1 MKKRDKKKK
10 ENIKA
15 KNITKNNA
23 TKPLRI
29 TRKMRRELKN
39 AVNPLEELLIIKQ
52 YFPKLTNWIDNLTDT
67 RHQSYITYDFKIC
80 LLTQILAFCSSYQSM
95 NKIGRDFNS
104 DIVIENINNILK
116 TNYIEL
122 PHKDTLIN
130 VISEIKFK
138 ELENIQTNIIK
149 TLIRS
154 KMLDKYR
161 FNGIFHIVIDG
172 TNLYSTKVNLGEQ
185 AITKV
190 YNKGE
195 DNEYTLYSYY
205 ALEAKLVCGN
215 MTFSL
220 ATEFVENETYTD
232 KDGNTYRKFD
242 KQDCELKAAYR
253 LLDKIKKRF
262 PKLPIII
269 GGDALYLG
277 RPFLELCD
285 KHHFDY
291 IIRYKET
298 DAPSIKRNFDE
309 IKIIDKDYEYQNEI
323 IFGELKD
330 KDFYTV
336 NVVRYDEEV
345 VNEETGE
352 VITTNFSYATSLTL
366 TSKNKEDIVALGRR
380 RWKIENKGFKEQK
393 SEILNIEHIYTKNC
407 NGTKNIYLIIQFAHT
422 LLNLLNYGDILIIS
436 LDTTKNEVSDL
447 IKKAL
452 TSTTLN
458 LNLNRK
464 IQLRFT

>member
-1 MKKRDKKKK
+1 MKQ
-10 ENIKA
+10 
-15 KNITKNNA
+15 
-23 TKPLRI
+23 RI

-39 AVNPLEELLIIKQ
+39 TVNPLEELLIIIKQ
-52 YFPKLTNWIDNLTDT
+52 YFPNLTNWIDNLTDT
-67 RHQSYITYDFKIC
+67 RNQSYITYDIKVC

-104 DIVIENINNILK
+104 DIVINNINHILK

-130 VISEIKFK
+130 IISSIKFE
-138 ELENIQTNIIK
+138 ELEKLQTNIIK

-161 FNGIFHIVIDG
+161 FNGLFHVVIDG
-172 TNLYSTKVNLGEQ
+172 TGLYSTKVNLGEQ

-190 YNKGE
+190 YNKDE
-195 DNEYTLYSYY
+195 ENEYTLYSYY

-242 KQDCELKAAYR
+242 KQDCELKASYR
-253 LLDKIKKRF
+253 LLEKIKKRF

-277 RPFLELCD
+277 RPFLELCN
-285 KHHFDY
+285 KYNFEY
-291 IIRYKET
+291 IIRYKEN
-298 DAPSIKRNFDE
+298 DAPTIKRNFNE
-309 IKIIDKDYEYQNEI
+309 IKITDGNYQYQNEI
-323 IFGELKD
+323 IFGDLKD
-330 KDFYTV
+330 KEFYTL
-336 NVVRYDEEV
+336 NVISYDEENV
-345 VNEETGE
+345 DEKTGE
-352 VITTNFSYATSLTL
+352 VFITNFSYVTSLEI
-366 TSKNKEDIVALGRR
+366 KNNNKESIVLLGRR

-393 SEILNIEHIYTKNC
+393 SDILNINHIYTKNC

-422 LLNLLNYGDILIIS
+422 LLNLLNYGDILIKN
-436 LDTTKNEVSDL
+436 LMTTKNEVSDL
-447 IKKAL
+447 IKKTL

-458 LNLNRK
+458 LNLNRS
-464 IQLRFT
+464 IQLRLT

>member
-1 MKKRDKKKK
+1 MKQ
-10 ENIKA
+10 
-15 KNITKNNA
+15 
-23 TKPLRI
+23 RI

-39 AVNPLEELLIIKQ
+39 AVNPLEELLIIIKQ
-52 YFPKLTNWIDNLTDT
+52 YFPKLTTWIDNLTDT
-67 RHQSYITYDFKIC
+67 RHQSYITYDFKVC

-104 DIVIENINNILK
+104 DIVITNINNILK

-130 VISEIKFK
+130 VISEIKFE
-138 ELENIQTNIIK
+138 ELEKIQTNIVR

-161 FNGIFHIVIDG
+161 FNGLFYVVIDG
-172 TNLYSTKVNLGEQ
+172 TGLYSTRVNLGEQ

-190 YNKGE
+190 YNKDE
-195 DNEYTLYSYY
+195 ENEYTLYSYY

-232 KDGNTYRKFD
+232 KFGNTYRKFD
-242 KQDCELKAAYR
+242 KQDCELKASYR
-253 LLDKIKKRF
+253 LLKKIKERF

-285 KHHFDY
+285 KYKFEY

-298 DAPSIKRNFDE
+298 DAPTIKRNFDE
-309 IKIIDKDYEYQNEI
+309 IKIIDGNYEYQNEI
-323 IFGELKD
+323 IFGDLKD
-330 KDFYTV
+330 NKFYTV
-336 NVVRYDEEV
+336 NVISY
-345 VNEETGE
+345 NEEEIDEVTGE
-352 VITTNFSYATSLTL
+352 VTIKNFSYVTSLKITN
-366 TSKNKEDIVALGRR
+366 KNKEDIVSLGRR

-393 SEILNIEHIYTKNC
+393 SDVLNITHIYTKNC
-407 NGTKNIYLIIQFAHT
+407 NGTKNIYLLIQFAHT
-422 LLNLLNYGDILIIS
+422 ILNLLNYGNILIVG
-436 LDTTKNEVSDL
+436 LNTTKNEVSDL
-447 IKKAL
+447 IRNTL
-452 TSTTLN
+452 TSTILN
-458 LNLNRK
+458 LNLHRS
-464 IQLRFT
+464 IQLRLP

>member
-1 MKKRDKKKK
+1 M
-10 ENIKA
+10 
-15 KNITKNNA
+15 
-23 TKPLRI
+23 RI
-29 TRKMRRELKN
+29 TRKMKRELKN
-39 AVNPLEELLIIKQ
+39 AVNPLEELLIIIKQ
-52 YFPKLTNWIDNLTDT
+52 YFPKLTNWIDNLTDS

-104 DIVIENINNILK
+104 DIVIDNINNILK

-130 VISEIKFK
+130 VISEIKFE
-138 ELENIQTNIIK
+138 ELECIQTNIIR

-161 FNGIFHIVIDG
+161 FNGLFHIVIDG
-172 TNLYSTKVNLGEQ
+172 TGLYSTKVNLGEQ

-232 KDGNTYRKFD
+232 EYGNNYRKFD

-253 LLDKIKKRF
+253 LLNKIKKRF

-285 KHHFDY
+285 EHHFEY

-298 DAPSIKRNFDE
+298 DAPTIKRNFDE
-309 IKIIDKDYEYQNEI
+309 IKIIDGDYEYQNEI
-323 IFGELKD
+323 IFGDLKN

-336 NVVRYDEEV
+336 NVISY
-345 VNEETGE
+345 NEKSINKDTGE
-352 VITTNFSYATSLTL
+352 ITITNFSYVTSLEI
-366 TSKNKEDIVALGRR
+366 TSKNKAEIISLGRR

-393 SEILNIEHIYTKNC
+393 SDILNITHIYTKKPQ
-407 NGTKNIYLIIQFAHT
+407 GTKNIYLLIQFAHT
-422 LLNLLNYGDILIIS
+422 LLNLLNYGDILIIG
-436 LDTTKNEVSDL
+436 LNTTKNEVSNL
-447 IKKAL
+447 IQKAL
-452 TSTTLN
+452 TSITQN

-464 IQLRFT
+464 IQLRLT

>member
-1 MKKRDKKKK
+1 MKQ
-10 ENIKA
+10 
-15 KNITKNNA
+15 
-23 TKPLRI
+23 RI

-39 AVNPLEELLIIKQ
+39 AVNPLEELLIIIKQ
-52 YFPKLTNWIDNLTDT
+52 YLPKLTEWIDNLTDT
-67 RHQSYITYDFKIC
+67 RNQSYIKYDLKVC
-80 LLTQILAFCSSYQSM
+80 LLIQILAFCSSYQSM

-104 DIVIENINNILK
+104 DIVIDNINHILK

-130 VISEIKFK
+130 VISDIKFE
-138 ELENIQTNIIK
+138 ELEKVQTNIIK

-161 FNGIFHIVIDG
+161 FNGLFHIVIDG
-172 TNLYSTKVNLGEQ
+172 TGLYSTRVNLGEQ

-190 YNKGE
+190 YNKDE
-195 DNEYTLYSYY
+195 ENEYTLYSYY

-232 KDGNTYRKFD
+232 NEGNTYRKFD
-242 KQDCELKAAYR
+242 KQDCELKASYR
-253 LLDKIKKRF
+253 LLEKIKKRF

-285 KHHFDY
+285 EYKFEY

-298 DAPSIKRNFDE
+298 DAPTIKRNFDE
-309 IKIIDKDYEYQNEI
+309 IKVIDGNYQYQNEI
-323 IFGELKD
+323 IFGDLKD
-330 KDFYTV
+330 RNFYTV
-336 NVVRYDEEV
+336 NVISYDEETI
-345 VNEETGE
+345 NEETGE
-352 VITTNFSYATSLTL
+352 VTIKNFSYVTSLKITN
-366 TSKNKEDIVALGRR
+366 KNKEAIVQLGRR

-393 SEILNIEHIYTKNC
+393 SDILNINHIYTKDC
-407 NGTKNIYLIIQFAHT
+407 TGTKNIYLLIQFAHT
-422 LLNLLNYGDILIIS
+422 ILNLLNYGNILIEG
-436 LDTTKNEVSDL
+436 LNTTKNEVSDL
-447 IKKAL
+447 IRKAL
-452 TSTTLN
+452 TSTIQN
-458 LNLNRK
+458 LNLNRL
-464 IQLRFT
+464 IQLRLP

>member
-1 MKKRDKKKK
+1 M
-10 ENIKA
+10 
-15 KNITKNNA
+15 
-23 TKPLRI
+23 RI

-39 AVNPLEELLIIKQ
+39 AVNPLEELLIIIKQ
-52 YFPKLTNWIDNLTDT
+52 YFPKLTSWIDNLTDT

-104 DIVIENINNILK
+104 DIVINNINNILK

-130 VISEIKFK
+130 VIKEIKFE
-138 ELENIQTNIIK
+138 ELECIQTNIIK

-161 FNGIFHIVIDG
+161 FNGLFHIVIDG
-172 TNLYSTKVNLGEQ
+172 TGLYSTRINLGEQ

-190 YNKGE
+190 YNKDE
-195 DNEYTLYSYY
+195 ENEYTLYSYY

-232 KDGNTYRKFD
+232 EYGNTYRKFD
-242 KQDCELKAAYR
+242 KQDCELKASYR
-253 LLDKIKKRF
+253 LLNKIKKRF

-285 KHHFDY
+285 EHHFEY

-298 DAPSIKRNFDE
+298 DAPTIKRNFDE
-309 IKIIDKDYEYQNEI
+309 IKISDGNYEYQNEI
-323 IFGELKD
+323 IFGDLKD
-330 KDFYTV
+330 KEFYTV
-336 NVVRYDEEV
+336 NVISYNEESID
-345 VNEETGE
+345 EETGE
-352 VITTNFSYATSLTL
+352 VAITNFSYVTSLKI
-366 TSKNKEDIVALGRR
+366 TSKNKEEIISLGRR

-393 SEILNIEHIYTKNC
+393 SDILNITHIYTKDC

-422 LLNLLNYGDILIIS
+422 ILNLLNYGNILIID
-436 LDTTKNEVSDL
+436 LNTTKNEVSSL
-447 IKKAL
+447 IQKVL
-452 TSTTLN
+452 TSSILN

-464 IQLRFT
+464 IQLRLP

>member
-1 MKKRDKKKK
+1 M
-10 ENIKA
+10 
-15 KNITKNNA
+15 
-23 TKPLRI
+23 RI
-29 TRKMRRELKN
+29 TRKMKRELKQ
-39 AVNPLEELLIIKQ
+39 AVNPLEELLIIIKQ
-52 YFPKLTNWIDNLTDT
+52 YFPKLTSWIDNLTDS
-67 RHQSYITYDFKIC
+67 RNQSYITYDIKVC

-104 DIVIENINNILK
+104 NIVINNINHILK

-130 VISEIKFK
+130 VISEIKFE
-138 ELENIQTNIIK
+138 ELEKIQTNIIK

-161 FNGIFHIVIDG
+161 FNGMFHVVIDG
-172 TNLYSTKVNLGEQ
+172 TGLYSTRVNLGDQ
-185 AITKV
+185 AISKV
-190 YNKGE
+190 YNKDE
-195 DNEYTLYSYY
+195 ENEYTLYSYY

-242 KQDCELKAAYR
+242 KQDCELKASYR
-253 LLDKIKKRF
+253 LLEKIKKRF

-285 KHHFDY
+285 KYKFEY

-298 DAPSIKRNFDE
+298 DAPTIKRNFDE
-309 IKIIDKDYEYQNEI
+309 IKIIDDNYEYQNEI
-323 IFGELKD
+323 IFGDLKD
-330 KDFYTV
+330 NKFYTL
-336 NVVRYDEEV
+336 NVISYDEEQI
-345 VNEETGE
+345 NDKTGE
-352 VITTNFSYATSLTL
+352 ITSANFSFVTSLKITN
-366 TSKNKEDIVALGRR
+366 KNKEQLLFLGRR

-393 SEILNIEHIYTKNC
+393 SDILNITHIYTKNC
-407 NGTKNIYLIIQFAHT
+407 NGTKNIYLLIQFAHT
-422 LLNLLNYGDILIIS
+422 ILNLLNYGNILIIG
-436 LDTTKNEVSDL
+436 LNTTKNEVSDL
-447 IKKAL
+447 IKNAL

-458 LNLNRK
+458 LNLNRL
-464 IQLRFT
+464 IQLRLP

>member
-1 MKKRDKKKK
+1 MKK
-10 ENIKA
+10 
-15 KNITKNNA
+15 
-23 TKPLRI
+23 RI

-39 AVNPLEELLIIKQ
+39 AVNPLEELLIIMKQ
-52 YFPKLTNWIDNLTDT
+52 YFPKLTKWIDDLTDT
-67 RHQSYITYDFKIC
+67 RHQSYVTYDFKIC

-104 DIVIENINNILK
+104 DIVIQNINNILK

-130 VISEIKFK
+130 IISEIKFE
-138 ELENIQTNIIK
+138 ELEKIQTKIIK

-161 FNGIFHIVIDG
+161 FNGYFYIVIDG
-172 TNLYSTKVNLGEQ
+172 TGLYSTRVNLGEQ

-195 DNEYTLYSYY
+195 ENEYTLYSYY

-215 MTFSL
+215 MTFSF

-232 KDGNTYRKFD
+232 ENGNTYRKFD

-253 LLDKIKKRF
+253 LLNKIKNRF

-285 KHHFDY
+285 NHHFEY

-298 DAPSIKRNFDE
+298 DTPTIKRNFDE
-309 IKIIDKDYEYQNEI
+309 IKIVEGNYEYQNEI
-323 IFGELKD
+323 IFGELKN
-330 KDFYTV
+330 KDFYTL
-336 NVVRYDEEV
+336 NVISFDEV
-345 VNEETGE
+345 SIDEETGE
-352 VITTNFSYATSLTL
+352 VTKTNFSYVTSLPIN
-366 TSKNKEDIVALGRR
+366 SKNKENIINLGRR

-393 SEILNIEHIYTKNC
+393 SDILNINHIYTKNC
-407 NGTKNIYLIIQFAHT
+407 NGTKNLYLLIQFAHT
-422 LLNLLNYGDILIIS
+422 LLNLLNYGNILIIG
-436 LDTTKNEVSDL
+436 LNTTKNEVSDL

-452 TSTTLN
+452 TSTITN
-458 LNLNRK
+458 LNLNRQ
-464 IQLRFT
+464 IQLRLP

>member
-1 MKKRDKKKK
+1 M
-10 ENIKA
+10 
-15 KNITKNNA
+15 
-23 TKPLRI
+23 RI
-29 TRKMRRELKN
+29 TRKMKRELKN
-39 AVNPLEELLIIKQ
+39 AVNPLEELLIIIKQ
-52 YFPKLTNWIDNLTDT
+52 YFPKLTNWIDNLTDS

-104 DIVIENINNILK
+104 DIVINNINHILK

-130 VISEIKFK
+130 VISEIKHE
-138 ELENIQTNIIK
+138 ELELIQTKIIK

-161 FNGIFHIVIDG
+161 FDGLFYVVIDG
-172 TNLYSTKVNLGEQ
+172 TGLYSTKVNLGEQ

-190 YNKGE
+190 FNEGE

-232 KDGNTYRKFD
+232 ENGNIYRKFD

-253 LLDKIKKRF
+253 LLEKIKKRF

-269 GGDALYLG
+269 GGDALYMG
-277 RPFLELCD
+277 KPFLKLCD
-285 KHHFDY
+285 KYKFEY
-291 IIRYKET
+291 IIRYKEDSAST
-298 DAPSIKRNFDE
+298 IKKDFD
-309 IKIIDKDYEYQNEI
+309 KFHIIDGNYKYQNEI
-323 IFGELKD
+323 IYGEPDEIKQY
-330 KDFYTV
+330 YTV
-336 NVVRYDEEV
+336 NVISYDEEII
-345 VNEETGE
+345 NEEAGK
-352 VITTNFSYATSLTL
+352 VTTKNFSYITSLKITN
-366 TSKNKEDIVALGRR
+366 KNKEKIVQLGRK
-380 RWKIENKGFKEQK
+380 RWIIENKGFKEQK
-393 SEILNIEHIYTKNC
+393 SDVLNITHIYTKNC
-407 NGTKNIYLIIQFAHT
+407 NGTKNIYLLIQFAHT
-422 LLNLLNYGDILIIS
+422 ILNLLNYGNVLIIG
-436 LDTTKNEVSDL
+436 LNTTKNEVSEL
-447 IKKAL
+447 IRKTL
-452 TSTTLN
+452 TSIFKP

-464 IQLRFT
+464 IQLRLP

>member
-1 MKKRDKKKK
+1 MKK
-10 ENIKA
+10 
-15 KNITKNNA
+15 
-23 TKPLRI
+23 RI

-39 AVNPLEELLIIKQ
+39 AVNPLEQLLIIMKQ
-52 YFPKLTNWIDNLTDT
+52 YFPKLISWIDSLTDT
-67 RHQSYITYDFKIC
+67 RHQSYVTYDFKIC
-80 LLTQILAFCSSYQSM
+80 LLTQLLAFCSSYQSM

-104 DIVIENINNILK
+104 DIVISNINNILK

-130 VISEIKFK
+130 VISEIKFE
-138 ELENIQTNIIK
+138 ELERIQTQIIK

-161 FNGIFHIVIDG
+161 FNGLFHVVIDG
-172 TNLYSTKVNLGEQ
+172 TGLYSTKVNLGEK
-185 AITKV
+185 AITKII
-190 YNKGE
+190 NKGT

-232 KDGNTYRKFD
+232 ENGNTYRKFD

-262 PKLPIII
+262 PKLSIII

-277 RPFLELCD
+277 KPFLELCD

-309 IKIIDKDYEYQNEI
+309 IKITDGNFEYQNEI
-323 IFGELKD
+323 IFGDLKN
-330 KDFYTV
+330 KDFYTL
-336 NVVRYDEEV
+336 NVISFDEQSV
-345 VNEETGE
+345 DDKTGE
-352 VITTNFSYATSLTL
+352 TITTNFSYITSLTID
-366 TSKNKEDIVALGRR
+366 SKNKEDIVNLGRR

-393 SEILNIEHIYTKNC
+393 SDVLNITHIYTKNC

-422 LLNLLNYGDILIIS
+422 LLNLLNYGNILIIG
-436 LDTTKNEVSDL
+436 LNTTKNEVSDL
-447 IKKAL
+447 IRKTL
-452 TSTTLN
+452 TSIKITLN
-458 LNLNRK
+458 LNIQ
-464 IQLRFT
+464 IQLRLP

>member
-1 MKKRDKKKK
+1 M
-10 ENIKA
+10 
-15 KNITKNNA
+15 
-23 TKPLRI
+23 RI

-39 AVNPLEELLIIKQ
+39 AVNPLEELLIIIKQ
-52 YFPKLTNWIDNLTDT
+52 YFPKLTSWIDNLTDT

-104 DIVIENINNILK
+104 DIVINNINNILK

-130 VISEIKFK
+130 VIKEIKFE
-138 ELENIQTNIIK
+138 ELECIQTNIIK

-161 FNGIFHIVIDG
+161 FNGLFHIVIDG
-172 TNLYSTKVNLGEQ
+172 TGLYSTRINLGEQ

-190 YNKGE
+190 YNKDE
-195 DNEYTLYSYY
+195 ENEYTLYSYY

-232 KDGNTYRKFD
+232 EYGNTYRKFD
-242 KQDCELKAAYR
+242 KQDCELKASYR
-253 LLDKIKKRF
+253 LLNKIKKRF

-285 KHHFDY
+285 EHHFEY

-298 DAPSIKRNFDE
+298 DAPTIKRNFDE
-309 IKIIDKDYEYQNEI
+309 IKISDGNYEYQNEI
-323 IFGELKD
+323 IFGDLKD
-330 KDFYTV
+330 KEFYTV
-336 NVVRYDEEV
+336 NVISYNEESID
-345 VNEETGE
+345 EETGE
-352 VITTNFSYATSLTL
+352 VAITNFSYVTSLKI
-366 TSKNKEDIVALGRR
+366 TSKNKEEIISLGRR

-393 SEILNIEHIYTKNC
+393 SDILNITHIYTKNSQ
-407 NGTKNIYLIIQFAHT
+407 GTKNIYLLIQFAHT
-422 LLNLLNYGDILIIS
+422 LLNLLNYGDVLIID
-436 LDTTKNEVSDL
+436 LNTTKNEVSAL
-447 IKKAL
+447 IQKAL
-452 TSTTLN
+452 TSIKQN

-464 IQLRFT
+464 IKLRLT

>member
-1 MKKRDKKKK
+1 MYM
-10 ENIKA
+10 
-15 KNITKNNA
+15 
-23 TKPLRI
+23 RI
-29 TRKMRRELKN
+29 TRKMKRELKN
-39 AVNPLEELLIIKQ
+39 AVNPLEELLIIIKQ
-52 YFPKLTNWIDNLTDT
+52 YFPKLTNWIDNLTDS
-67 RHQSYITYDFKIC
+67 RNQSYITYDIKVC

-104 DIVIENINNILK
+104 DIVINNINHILK
-116 TNYIEL
+116 TNYTEL

-130 VISEIKFK
+130 VISEIKFE
-138 ELENIQTNIIK
+138 ELEKVQTNIIK

-161 FNGIFHIVIDG
+161 FNEFFHVVIDG
-172 TNLYSTKVNLGEQ
+172 TGLYSTRVNLGEQ
-185 AITKV
+185 AISKV
-190 YNKGE
+190 YNKDLE
-195 DNEYTLYSYY
+195 NEYTLYSYY

-242 KQDCELKAAYR
+242 KQDCELKASYR
-253 LLDKIKKRF
+253 LLEKIKKRF

-285 KHHFDY
+285 KYKFEY

-298 DAPSIKRNFDE
+298 DAPTIKRNFDE
-309 IKIIDKDYEYQNEI
+309 IKIIDDNYEYQNEI
-323 IFGELKD
+323 IFGDLKD
-330 KDFYTV
+330 KKFYTL
-336 NVVRYDEEV
+336 NVISYDEEQL
-345 VNEETGE
+345 NEETGK
-352 VITTNFSYATSLTL
+352 ITSTNFSFVTSLKITN
-366 TSKNKEDIVALGRR
+366 KNKEKLVLLGRR

-393 SEILNIEHIYTKNC
+393 SDILNITHIYTKNC
-407 NGTKNIYLIIQFAHT
+407 NGTKNIYLLIQFAHT
-422 LLNLLNYGDILIIS
+422 ILNLLNYGNILIVG
-436 LDTTKNEVSDL
+436 LKTTKNEVSNL
-447 IKKAL
+447 IRNTL

-458 LNLNRK
+458 LNLNRL
-464 IQLRFT
+464 IQLRLP

>member
-1 MKKRDKKKK
+1 MKQ
-10 ENIKA
+10 
-15 KNITKNNA
+15 
-23 TKPLRI
+23 RI

-39 AVNPLEELLIIKQ
+39 AVNPLEELLIIINQ
-52 YFPKLTNWIDNLTDT
+52 YFPKLTKWIDNLTDT
-67 RHQSYITYDFKIC
+67 RNQSYVKYDLKVC
-80 LLTQILAFCSSYQSM
+80 LLIQILAFCSSYQSM

-104 DIVIENINNILK
+104 DIVINNINYILK

-130 VISEIKFK
+130 VISSIKF
-138 ELENIQTNIIK
+138 EDLEKVQTNIIR

-161 FNGIFHIVIDG
+161 FNGFFYIVIDG
-172 TNLYSTKVNLGEQ
+172 TGLYSTKVNLGEQ

-190 YNKGE
+190 YNKDE
-195 DNEYTLYSYY
+195 ENEYTLYSYY

-232 KDGNTYRKFD
+232 EFGNTYRKFD
-242 KQDCELKAAYR
+242 KQDCELKASYR
-253 LLDKIKKRF
+253 LLKKIKERF

-277 RPFLELCD
+277 RPFMELCD
-285 KHHFDY
+285 KYKFEY

-298 DAPSIKRNFDE
+298 DAPTIKRNFDE
-309 IKIIDKDYEYQNEI
+309 IKIIDGNYAYQNEI

-336 NVVRYDEEV
+336 NVISYDEE
-345 VNEETGE
+345 NIDEKTGE
-352 VITTNFSYATSLTL
+352 VTIKNFSFVTSLEITNE
-366 TSKNKEDIVALGRR
+366 NKEDIVLLGRR

-393 SEILNIEHIYTKNC
+393 SDILNITHIYTKDC
-407 NGTKNIYLIIQFAHT
+407 NGTKNIYLLIQFAHT
-422 LLNLLNYGDILIIS
+422 ILNLLNYGNILIVD
-436 LDTTKNEVSDL
+436 LNTTKNEVSDL
-447 IKKAL
+447 IRQAL
-452 TSTTLN
+452 TSTILN
-458 LNLNRK
+458 LNLNRL
-464 IQLRFT
+464 IQLRLP

>member
-1 MKKRDKKKK
+1 MKK
-10 ENIKA
+10 
-15 KNITKNNA
+15 
-23 TKPLRI
+23 RI

-39 AVNPLEELLIIKQ
+39 AVNPLEELLIIIKQ
-52 YFPKLTNWIDNLTDT
+52 YFPKLTNWIDELTDT

-104 DIVIENINNILK
+104 DIVIQNINNILK

-130 VISEIKFK
+130 VISEIKFE
-138 ELENIQTNIIK
+138 ELEKIQTNIIK
-149 TLIRS
+149 TLTRS

-161 FNGIFHIVIDG
+161 FNGMFHIVIDG
-172 TNLYSTKVNLGEQ
+172 TGLYSTRVNLGEQ

-190 YNKGE
+190 YNKGK

-205 ALEAKLVCGN
+205 TLEAKLVCGN

-232 KDGNTYRKFD
+232 ECGNTYRKFD

-253 LLDKIKKRF
+253 LLNKIKKRF

-285 KHHFDY
+285 SLKFDY
-291 IIRYKET
+291 IIRYKES
-298 DAPSIKRNFDE
+298 DAPTIKRNFDE
-309 IKIIDKDYEYQNEI
+309 IKIIDGNFEYQNEI
-323 IFGELKD
+323 IFGDLKNNE
-330 KDFYTV
+330 FYTL
-336 NVVRYDEEV
+336 NVISY
-345 VNEETGE
+345 NEESIDKATGE
-352 VITTNFSYATSLTL
+352 IIITNFSYVTSLKIS
-366 TSKNKEDIVALGRR
+366 SKNKEEMISLGRR

-393 SEILNIEHIYTKNC
+393 SDILNITHIYTKNC
-407 NGTKNIYLIIQFAHT
+407 SGTKNLYLIIQFAHT
-422 LLNLLNYGDILIIS
+422 LLNLLNYGNILIIG
-436 LDTTKNEVSDL
+436 LNTTKNEVSVL
-447 IKKAL
+447 IRQAL
-452 TSTTLN
+452 TSRITS

-464 IQLRFT
+464 IQLRLT